1 MTEKIYHKCAC
12 GIGCFISLPGYV
24 YVKNI
29 KDKQDTKHIME
40 LFDNPLW
47 HDSITFFVN
56 KERDRIRN
64 IVIDN
69 LTLPNCKGLSE
80 RGKGF
85 REATTTAKKVLLIH
99 IGENEKEVCNY
110 VLRGVHN
117 A

>member
-1 MTEKIYHKCAC
+1 MNKELFKSK
-12 GIGCFISLPGYV
+12 FQ
-24 YVKNI
+24 
-29 KDKQDTKHIME
+29 KDTRHIIE

-47 HDSITFFVN
+47 HDSIVFFVN

-64 IVIDN
+64 IIIDN

-99 IGENEKEVCNY
+99 IGENEKEVEAGCNADSHDDGIPPNNK
-110 VLRGVHN
+110 LLGILPN
-117 A
+117 EL

>member
-1 MTEKIYHKCAC
+1 MINKELFKSK
-12 GIGCFISLPGYV
+12 FQ
-24 YVKNI
+24 
-29 KDKQDTKHIME
+29 KDTRHIIE

-47 HDSITFFVN
+47 HDSIVFFVN

-64 IVIDN
+64 IIIDN

-99 IGENEKEVCNY
+99 IGENEKEVKSGCDANDDGIP
-110 VLRGVHN
+110 LKPKGVGYP